1 MAYAVVTRAVQ
12 TMCAI
17 RGLRQEQMFVE
28 ATIAQVE
35 SGANLSGRAISE
47 IDRDETRQRRLEHQR
62 TSDRE

>member
-1 MAYAVVTRAVQ
+1 
-12 TMCAI
+12 
-17 RGLRQEQMFVE
+17 MFVE

-35 SGANLSGRAISE
+35 SGANPSGRAISE